1 MSTVSVVVPAHN
13 EERVIGRLLAELTHP
28 EGLAD
33 LEILVVANACSDK
46 TVAIAESFGN
56 PIRVISIPTA
66 SKREALAAGN
76 REARGFPRIYVD
88 ADVELG
94 LDDVQALTAALRNPG
109 IMAATP
115 QLTHSMQGCS
125 WLVRW
130 YYDVWS
136 QLPRVQDGLFGRGV
150 FAVSREGY
158 ARIADLPPML
168 ADDLVASLAFSPAE
182 RTVAPD
188 ARVVVRPPRTFKD
201 LIRVRTRAAIG
212 VSQVE
217 RTAGA
222 PTSTA
227 RTQVSDLVSI
237 VMRKPRT
244 APRVALFLAVAVLSR
259 FQARRA
265 VQRSDYTTW
274 LRDDSSRG

>member
-1 MSTVSVVVPAHN
+1 MSTISVVVPAHN
-13 EERVIGRLLAELTHP
+13 EERVIGRLLAQLTHP
-28 EGLAD
+28 GNLAH
-33 LEILVVANACSDK
+33 LEILVVANACSDS
-46 TVAIAESFGN
+46 TVTIAESFGN
-56 PIRVISIPTA
+56 PVRVISIPTA
-66 SKREALAAGN
+66 SKREALTAGN

-94 LDDVQALTAALRNPG
+94 PGDVQALTEALRRPG

-115 QLTHSMQGCS
+115 RLTHSLQGCS
-125 WLVRW
+125 RLVRW

-150 FAVSREGY
+150 FAVSQEGY

-182 RTVAPD
+182 RTVATD
-188 ARVVVRPPRTFKD
+188 ARVVVRPPRTLKD
-201 LIRVRTRAAIG
+201 LLRVRTRAAVG

-222 PTSTA
+222 PASTA
-227 RTQVSDLVSI
+227 RTQVSDLVTILKHS
-237 VMRKPRT
+237 PLT
-244 APRVALFLAVAVLSR
+244 APQVALFLAVAVLSR
-259 FQARRA
+259 LRARRA
-265 VQRSDYTTW
+265 IQRDDYTTW